1 MNPEAGKI
9 FAGTVFVLTYIL
21 LIIKPKIRH
30 IVSLA
35 AATLFIVSG
44 IVPIS
49 KVIPSVNWNVIGILF
64 GTMGVVTLLIDSR
77 IPAYLGDKIID
88 KMPNVQMAIFA
99 LAVFTGVISAF
110 AENVSTLLLVAPV
123 AFSIC
128 ERIEISP
135 VPVII
140 AIAVSSNLQGAATLV
155 GDPTSMLLAGYAH
168 MNFLDFFWYNHH
180 LSIAVPTEIGAVAA
194 ALVLLYI
201 FRKNKQPIHLKEKTI
216 VKDWFP
222 GILALLMIGAL
233 VLVSFLPFKNI
244 NGAICVSFLIIGII
258 YEILR
263 KKSILIKNVLT
274 ETDWETILL
283 LIGLF
288 IIVKALINVGI
299 VKDIAHFIASLSNGS
314 IFWGYTIIVWGSVV
328 FSAFI
333 DNIPYVAT
341 MLPIAGGLAA
351 LLNAPKELFL
361 FGLLIG
367 ATLGGNMTPIGAS
380 TNIAATGLLRKKGF
394 KVDFKDFSSIGIPF
408 TLAAVTAGY
417 ISLYLIMRPFI
428 R

>member
-1 MNPEAGKI
+1 MNDKIITVII
-9 FAGTVFVLTYIL
+9 FALTYFL
-21 LIIKPKIRH
+21 LILKPKIRH
-30 IVSLA
+30 FVSVSA
-35 AATLFIVSG
+35 AMIFIIIG
-44 IVPIS
+44 IVPLRTIVS
-49 KVIPSVNWNVIGILF
+49 VINWNVLGILF
-64 GTMGVVTLLIDSR
+64 GTMGVVTMLIDSK

-88 KMPNVQMAIFA
+88 KMPNVKMAIFA

-194 ALVLLYI
+194 ALILLYI
-201 FRKNKQPIHLKEKTI
+201 FRKETQPIHLKEKTI

-222 GILALLMIGAL
+222 GLLAVLMITAL
-233 VLVSFLPFKNI
+233 VFASFLPFKNI
-244 NGAICVSFLIIGII
+244 NGVICVAFLIIGII
-258 YEILR
+258 YEFA
-263 KKSILIKNVLT
+263 KKRFHMLKDIVK

-283 LIGLF
+283 LVGLF
-288 IIVKALINVGI
+288 IIVDALINAGI
-299 VKDIAHFIASLSNGS
+299 IKDIAAFIASLSRGNV
-314 IFWGYTIIVWGSVV
+314 FLGYTIIVWGSVL

-333 DNIPYVAT
+333 DNVPYVAT
-341 MLPIAGGLAA
+341 MLPVAGGLAA
-351 LLNAPKELFL
+351 LLHAPTELFL

-367 ATLGGNMTPIGAS
+367 ATLGGNLTPIGAS
-380 TNIAATGLLRKKGF
+380 TNIAATGLLRKRGY
-394 KVDFKDFSSIGIPF
+394 KVSFGDFAKIGVPF
-408 TLAAVTAGY
+408 TLAAVSAGFV
-417 ISLYLIMRPFI
+417 SLYLIMRPFI
-428 R
+428 K

>member
-1 MNPEAGKI
+1 MNSKI
-9 FAGTVFVLTYIL
+9 FVAVVFSLTYIL
-21 LIIKPKIRH
+21 LVVKPKLRH
-30 IVSLA
+30 IIALI
-35 AATLFIVSG
+35 AATLFLIANV
-44 IVPIS
+44 VPF
-49 KVIPSVNWNVIGILF
+49 KTFFPTVNWNVLGILF
-64 GTMGVVTLLIDSR
+64 GTMGVVTMLIESR
-77 IPAYLGDKIID
+77 IPALLGDKIID

-99 LAVFTGVISAF
+99 LAIFTGVISAF

-128 ERIEISP
+128 ERIDISP

-180 LSIAVPTEIGAVAA
+180 LSIAIPTEIGAIAA

-201 FRKNKQPIHLKEKTI
+201 FRKKKQPIHLKERTV

-222 GILALLMIGAL
+222 GILAVLMVAAL
-233 VLVSFLPFKNI
+233 VAASFLPIKNI
-244 NGAICVSFLIIGII
+244 NGLICVSFLVVGVI
-258 YEILR
+258 YEISR
-263 KKSILIKNVLT
+263 KKSFMVKEILR
-274 ETDWETILL
+274 EMDWETILL

-288 IIVKALINVGI
+288 IIIKGLVNVGI
-299 VKDIAHFIASLSNGS
+299 VADIARFISNLSHGS
-314 IFWGYTIIVWGSVV
+314 IFIGYTIIVWGSVF

-333 DNIPYVAT
+333 DNVPYVAT
-341 MLPIAGGLAA
+341 MLPIAGSIAVMLH
-351 LLNAPKELFL
+351 APMELFL

-380 TNIAATGLLRKKGF
+380 TNIAATGLLRKKGHF
-394 KVDFKDFSSIGIPF
+394 VSFGDFAKIGIPF

-417 ISLYLIMRPFI
+417 ISLYIIMKPFI
-428 R
+428 H

>member
-1 MNPEAGKI
+1 MDRKI
-9 FAGTVFVLTYIL
+9 LTAVLFVITYVL
-21 LIIKPKIRH
+21 LVLKPKIRH
-30 IVSLA
+30 IVALISA
-35 AATLFIVSG
+35 FLFIIIG
-44 IVPIS
+44 IIPVKNI
-49 KVIPSVNWNVIGILF
+49 IPSINWNVLGILF
-64 GTMGVVTLLIDSR
+64 GTMGVVTLLIDSK
-77 IPAYLGDKIID
+77 IPALLGDKIID

-128 ERIEISP
+128 KRIKISP

-180 LSIAVPTEIGAVAA
+180 LSIAIPTEIGAIAA
-194 ALVLLYI
+194 AFVLLYI
-201 FRKNKQPIHLKEKTI
+201 FRNEKTPIHLEERTV

-222 GILALLMIGAL
+222 GILALSMIATL
-233 VLVSFLPFKNI
+233 ILASFLPYKNI
-244 NGAICVSFLIIGII
+244 NGTICVSFMLIGIV
-258 YEILR
+258 YELFR
-263 KKSILIKNVLT
+263 KEFVLT
-274 ETDWETILL
+274 KNIFIEVDWNTIIL

-288 IIVKALINVGI
+288 LIVRALINVGI
-299 VKDIAHFIASLSNGS
+299 VEDLAHFLAHLSNGS
-314 IFWGYTIIVWGSVV
+314 IFLGYTIIVWGSVI

-333 DNIPYVAT
+333 DNVPYVAT
-341 MLPIAGGLAA
+341 MLPIAGSMAIILHAHV
-351 LLNAPKELFL
+351 ELFL

-367 ATLGGNMTPIGAS
+367 ATLGGNLTPIGAS
-380 TNIAATGLLRKKGF
+380 TNIAATGLLRKNGYDISF
-394 KVDFKDFSSIGIPF
+394 WDFSKIGIPF

-417 ISLYLIMRPFI
+417 ISLYLIMLPFI
-428 R
+428 HM